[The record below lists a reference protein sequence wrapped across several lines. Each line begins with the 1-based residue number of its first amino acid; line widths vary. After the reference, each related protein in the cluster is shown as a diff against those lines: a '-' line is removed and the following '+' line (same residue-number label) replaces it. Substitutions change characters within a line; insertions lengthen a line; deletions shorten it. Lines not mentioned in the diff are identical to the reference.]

1 MEAVKF
7 DNNPALPDIVELKN
21 VTQEYPSKDG
31 KGKVTVIKDLNMLI
45 EDRPGI
51 GEFVVVLGAS
61 GCGKSTL
68 LRYICGLQ
76 KPTSGEVLIRGKA
89 PELTD
94 PISMVFQQ
102 YSNLPWLTVLDNVCL
117 GLKLAGVKKTERK
130 EKGMAML
137 KTVGLEAQAEK
148 YAKYPNLSGGQLQ
161 RVAIA
166 RCMLTNP
173 SVILFDE
180 PFGALD
186 INTRL
191 RMQNMINDIWLDAMK
206 QKKELS
212 AVFVTHDIAEAV
224 YLADEIWIMRANP
237 GQIVERIMIDLPLD
251 RTKELKRE
259 KRFTDLVYEI
269 EDKMTRISAMSEAAL
284 PQEPAAPAAPVVSL
298 ASTTTEAAASY
309 PSERKITS

>member
-7 DNNPALPDIVELKN
+7 ENNPTLPDIIELKN

-51 GEFVVVLGAS
+51 GQFVVILGAS

-76 KPTSGEVLIRGKA
+76 KPTSGEVLIRSKTPA
-89 PELTD
+89 LTD

-102 YSNLPWLTVLDNVCL
+102 YSSLPWLTVLDNVCL
-117 GLKLAGVKKTERK
+117 GLKLAGAKKSDRE
-130 EKGMAML
+130 EKGMTML
-137 KTVGLEAQAEK
+137 KLVGLDGQEEK
-148 YAKYPNLSGGQLQ
+148 FAKYPNLSGGQLQ

-166 RCMLTNP
+166 RCLLTNP
-173 SVILFDE
+173 SIILFDE

-191 RMQNMINDIWLDAMK
+191 RMQNMLNDIWLDAMK
-206 QKKELS
+206 QKKELT

-237 GQIVERIMIDLPLD
+237 GQIVERIPIDLPLD
-251 RTKELKRE
+251 RTKELKRG
-259 KRFTDLVYEI
+259 KRFTDLVYDI
-269 EDKMTRISAMSEAAL
+269 EDKMTAVSAMSE
-284 PQEPAAPAAPVVSL
+284 PVPKETPVPVVPVVNL
-298 ASTTTEAAASY
+298 ASTTSTDY
-309 PSERKITS
+309 PSDRKITT